1 MSLTDFLHGVETVVV
16 DRGPRPIQTVRS
28 SVIGLIGTADE
39 ADAVAFPYDK
49 CVLVNRRQAAAL
61 TGSTGS
67 LPKAID
73 AIFDQGGAV
82 VVVVRVPEL
91 ADENEQMSRIIGGVD
106 AATGEFTGI
115 HAFRSAETECGV
127 SPMILI
133 APGFTHQRP
142 IGVID
147 HRVTN
152 QGTADYT
159 TATVEFSGGGEGA
172 VLPVATVIRVN
183 GKVTGLEFS
192 SIGYGITAPITA
204 TIHGDGAGATVTV
217 TTGPSANPVVGEMK
231 SLADGLKAHIIAD
244 GPSTTDAAA
253 FAYRND
259 HGTRRVYVVD
269 PTVSGWSVKSST
281 YSLERGSA
289 RVAGLIS
296 RVDNEYG
303 FWESPSNKEVYG
315 IGGLGRPI
323 DYAYGDKNS
332 RANILN
338 ENQIATFIRD
348 DGWYLWGNRTCSAD
362 EKFAFLCVSRTSDM
376 IDISIAKAHR
386 WAVDRSITKN
396 YFDDVTASV
405 RAYLRQLKTRG
416 AILGGDC
423 WVDPE
428 FNTEA
433 DITKGNATFSYDFT
447 PPYPAERV
455 TFRSHLVS
463 DYIRNLFA

>member
-28 SVIGLIGTADE
+28 SVIGLIGTAPSAND
-39 ADAVAFPYDK
+39 VAFPLDK
-49 CVLVNRRQAAAL
+49 PVLVNRRQAAAMI
-61 TGSTGS
+61 GSDGT
-67 LPKAID
+67 LPQAID
-73 AIFDQGGAV
+73 GIYDQGGALI
-82 VVVVRVPEL
+82 VVVRVEKV
-91 ADENEQMSRIIGGVD
+91 DNENEQMSKIIGGVD
-106 AATGEFTGI
+106 AVTGEFTGI
-115 HAFRSAETECGV
+115 HAFRAAEAECGV

-142 IGVID
+142 IGVSG
-147 HRVTN
+147 HTVMAA
-152 QGTADYT
+152 GTKDYT
-159 TATVEFSGGGEGA
+159 TSSVTFEGGGEGA
-172 VLPVATVIRVN
+172 VLPQAKPIIVN
-183 GKVTGLEFS
+183 GKFTGLEFTTL
-192 SIGYGITAPITA
+192 GYGITAPVTA
-204 TIHGDGAGATVTV
+204 VIHGDGEGAAVTIQ
-217 TTGPSANPVVGEMK
+217 TGAAANPVVSELK
-231 SLADGLKAHIIAD
+231 QLADGLKAHIIAD

-259 HGTRRVYVVD
+259 HGTRRVFVVD
-269 PTVSGWSVKSST
+269 PKVSGWSVKSNT
-281 YSLERGSA
+281 YAVEPASPRI
-289 RVAGLIS
+289 AGLIS
-296 RVDNEYG
+296 RVDNELG

-315 IGGLGRPI
+315 IGGLARPI

-362 EKFAFLCVSRTSDM
+362 EKFAFLCVSRTADM

-396 YFDDVTASV
+396 YFEDVTASV

-433 DITKGNATFSYDFT
+433 DITQGHATFSYDFT

>member
-16 DRGPRPIQTVRS
+16 DSGPRPIQTVRS
-28 SVIGLIGTADE
+28 SVIGLIGTAPE
-39 ADAVAFPYDK
+39 ANEVAFPLDFP
-49 CVLVNRRQAAAL
+49 VLVNRRQAAAMIGK
-61 TGSTGS
+61 TGT
-67 LPKAID
+67 LPQAID
-73 AIFDQGGAV
+73 AIYDQGGALIV
-82 VVVVRVPEL
+82 VIRV
-91 ADENEQMSRIIGGVD
+91 ADGGHENEQLSKVIGGVD
-106 AATGEFTGI
+106 AETGAFTGV
-115 HAFRSAETECGV
+115 HVLRAAEAECGV
-127 SPMILI
+127 APMIFI

-142 IGVID
+142 IGVSG
-147 HRVTN
+147 HTVTS
-152 QGTADYT
+152 QGNGYT
-159 TATVEFSGGGEGA
+159 HAEVTFTGGGVGA
-172 VLPVATVIRVN
+172 VLPSATVILTN
-183 GKVTGLEFS
+183 GKVTGLDFTS
-192 SIGYGITAPITA
+192 LGYGIVSPVTAQIT
-204 TIHGDGAGATVTV
+204 GDGTGAAISIQ
-217 TTGPSANPVVGEMK
+217 TGASANPVVGELK
-231 SLADGLKAHIIAD
+231 QLADAMKAHIIAD
-244 GPSTTDAAA
+244 GPATTDSAA

-259 HGTRRVYVVD
+259 HGTRRVYIVD
-269 PTVSGWSVKSST
+269 PKVSGWSVKTNT
-281 YSLERGSA
+281 YALEPASP
-289 RVAGLIS
+289 RVAGLIA
-296 RVDNEYG
+296 RVDNVSG

-315 IGGLGRPI
+315 MGGISRPI

-362 EKFAFLCVSRTSDM
+362 EKFAFLSVSRTADM

-396 YFDDVTASV
+396 YLDDVTASV
-405 RAYLRQLKTRG
+405 KAYMRQLKTKG

-433 DITKGNATFSYDFT
+433 DITQGHVTFSYDFT

>member
-28 SVIGLIGTADE
+28 SVIGLIGTAP
-39 ADAVAFPYDK
+39 DALLAAFPYDTP
-49 CVLVNRRQAAAL
+49 VLVNRRQAAMNIGT
-61 TGSTGS
+61 TGT
-67 LPKAID
+67 LPQAID
-73 AIFDQGGAV
+73 AIFDQGGALI
-82 VVVVRVPEL
+82 VVVRVQK
-91 ADENEQMSRIIGGVD
+91 ADTENEQLSKIIGGVD
-106 AATGEFTGI
+106 ADTGAFTGI
-115 HAFRSAETECGV
+115 HAFRAAEAECGV
-127 SPMILI
+127 APMILI

-142 IGVID
+142 VGIMD
-147 HRVTN
+147 HQVLN
-152 QGTADYT
+152 QGETVYT
-159 TATVEFSGGGEGA
+159 EASVIFSGGGVGA
-172 VLPVATVIRVN
+172 VLPTASVILTD
-183 GKVTGLEFS
+183 GKVTGLEFKS
-192 SIGYGITAPITA
+192 LGYGIVSPVTAEIV
-204 TIHGDGAGATVTV
+204 GDGTGATVKV
-217 TTGPSANPVVGEMK
+217 RTGPAANPVVSELK
-231 SLADGLKAHIIAD
+231 QLADGMKAHIIAD

-259 HGTRRVYVVD
+259 HGTRRVFVVD
-269 PTVSGWSVKSST
+269 PKVSGWSVKTNT
-281 YSLERGSA
+281 YAIEPASP

-296 RVDNEYG
+296 RVDNELG

-315 IGGLGRPI
+315 MGGIARPI

-348 DGWYLWGNRTCSAD
+348 DGWYLWGNRTCSID
-362 EKFAFLCVSRTSDM
+362 EKFAFLSVSRTADM

-386 WAVDRSITKN
+386 WAVDRAITKS
-396 YFDDVTASV
+396 YFEDVTASV
-405 RAYLRQLKTRG
+405 KAYMRQLRTRG

-433 DITKGNATFSYDFT
+433 DITQGHATFSYDFT